1 MNLKVIKSAS
11 SSMSSK
17 DTPNIVLA
25 PSFEDKNKRISLR
38 VLPDLIAQ
46 YDKDNFRAKLGE
58 FAGLVHGNIEDGTF
72 GLLEAK
78 ALFKGIK
85 RPCIH
90 TNHDADVYVYVTN
103 PSFTYTYL
111 GIPRY
116 GKKPPK
122 KIQAPN
128 DSVFVTYVTLNKET
142 DEFGAIGRI
151 LDWEW
156 VFRDKDDLE
165 YPFEYRV
172 RYDKQVW

>member
-1 MNLKVIKSAS
+1 MIKSTS
-11 SSMSSK
+11 SSRSNK

-38 VLPDLIAQ
+38 IMPGLIAQ

-58 FAGLVHGNIEDGTF
+58 FAGLVHGNIENGTF
-72 GLLEAK
+72 GLLGAT

-85 RPCIH
+85 RPCINK
-90 TNHDADVYVYVTN
+90 NHDADVYAYVTN
-103 PSFTYTYL
+103 PDFTYTYV

-116 GKKPPK
+116 SKKPPE

-128 DSVFVTYVTLNKET
+128 DCVFVTYVTFNKKT
-142 DEFGAIGRI
+142 DEFGAVGRI

-156 VFRDKDDLE
+156 VFRDKEIPE
-165 YPFEYRV
+165 YPYNHKV
-172 RYDKQVW
+172 RYDKKVW